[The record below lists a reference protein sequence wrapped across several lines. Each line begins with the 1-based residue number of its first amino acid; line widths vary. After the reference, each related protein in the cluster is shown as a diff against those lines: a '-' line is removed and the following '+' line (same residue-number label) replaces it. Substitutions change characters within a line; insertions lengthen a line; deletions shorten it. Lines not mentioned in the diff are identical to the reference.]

1 MCDDG
6 FTHAGVMT
14 PPQLNITEFPGV
26 SMFDKRFPAALTW
39 PRGIAYAIAA
49 VVLGVV
55 VGELAAMLIFAGSSD
70 RRLDDQ
76 AVRGADT
83 APAVVAA
90 AGDLERARQA
100 RAALDDDVTEASRR
114 RDDALVVARCE
125 FSAAPQCPPTRITG
139 VPGAGPGLRTA
150 DEFLADAQ
158 RSLDRAE
165 SERDRLAPALDAAV
179 AADQAALTRARDAAI
194 AGADRGFG
202 ARWLAMNAHTLA
214 SPAAIVLRAL
224 LTGVFVL
231 AFLFPLLLR
240 ISRAKTTE
248 DRRASALA
256 ERERADIE
264 ADTAIAVKKAEVRAA
279 VETMWAERELESARL
294 AVAAQAE
301 IDSEEQRRRVASA
314 LEVPTRVASERVPE
328 VVAESPVDEPAAL
341 PAVRET
347 LPARRTVLPV
357 VPEVAEAAA
366 RWMRPFVPPIIAS
379 AIDTTTRPLRAAR
392 QVYEETEE
400 IHFSLRRSHRVSVTT
415 EQTEDTAEP
424 VEEVLVVEVDGPKRP
439 AHSAIRAGDDVREL
453 PPADS

>member
-1 MCDDG
+1 MSD
-6 FTHAGVMT
+6 M
-14 PPQLNITEFPGV
+14 
-26 SMFDKRFPAALTW
+26 RFPTAMSW
-39 PRGIAYAIAA
+39 PRAVAYAIAA

-76 AVRGADT
+76 AVRTAET

-100 RAALDDDVTEASRR
+100 RTALDDGVTEASRR

-150 DEFLADAQ
+150 DEFLADTQ
-158 RSLDRAE
+158 RTLDTAE
-165 SERDRLAPALDAAV
+165 SERERLAPMLNAAV
-179 AADQAALTRARDAAI
+179 AADEAALTRARDAAI

-248 DRRASALA
+248 DRRAAALA
-256 ERERADIE
+256 ERERADLE
-264 ADTAIAVKKAEVRAA
+264 ADTAIAVKKAEVRTA
-279 VETMWAERELESARL
+279 VETMWAEHELESARL

-301 IDSEEQRRRVASA
+301 IDSEEQRRRVVSA
-314 LEVPTRVASERVPE
+314 LEAPTRVVAERVPE
-328 VVAESPVDEPAAL
+328 VVAL

-347 LPARRTVLPV
+347 LPAKRTVLPV
-357 VPEVAEAAA
+357 VPEVAEVAA

-415 EQTEDTAEP
+415 EETENAAEP
-424 VEEVLVVEVDGPKRP
+424 VDEVLVVEVDSPKHR